1 MDATVPVTTVLLAQ
15 AASAEGLG
23 QLALPLAFLALL
35 YVLLIRP
42 QSKRRRELVRLVASL
57 AEGDLVATVGGIHG
71 EIVEIDDTTVDLA
84 VTEDADGAPDVII
97 RLDRA
102 SIVRVLEKADAPQ
115 DGVDG
120 VDGVD
125 ADDVADDG
133 SDSV

>member
-120 VDGVD
+120 VDG
-125 ADDVADDG
+125 DDVADDG